1 MSLVFKII
9 FEGEAASHYKK
20 VQQAGRTFICF
31 QEEVFGVL
39 EEGVFANMRGE
50 DDEIS

>member
-9 FEGEAASHYKK
+9 FVGEAASHYKK

-31 QEEVFGVL
+31 QEVFGVL
-39 EEGVFANMRGE
+39 EKGVFANMRGE